1 MKALVAIKR
10 VVDLNA
16 RVSVAS
22 DGKSLEIAHLRMS
35 INPFDEVALEE
46 AVRLKEARQL
56 EEVVAVCIGSARAKD
71 VLRTAL
77 AIGADRAILVVS
89 EDYLE
94 TSMIASIIALLAQKE
109 QPDILFF
116 GKQAIDDDASQVP
129 QMVAAQL
136 NIAQGTFVSKVKI
149 NAEKN
154 KVQVIREIDGG
165 TETLDLNLPAVI
177 SADLQLNEPRFVK
190 LPNIMKA
197 KQKPLQKIKLS
208 DIKVDT
214 KSSLRIVSYALQLN
228 HRKQERLQTVF
239 ELVDK
244 IQTVLAEKL

>member
-1 MKALVAIKR
+1 M
-10 VVDLNA
+10 
-16 RVSVAS
+16 
-22 DGKSLEIAHLRMS
+22 
-35 INPFDEVALEE
+35 
-46 AVRLKEARQL
+46 
-56 EEVVAVCIGSARAKD
+56 
-71 VLRTAL
+71 
-77 AIGADRAILVVS
+77 S
-89 EDYLE
+89 EDHLE
-94 TSMIASIIALLAQKE
+94 TLTIASVITLLAQKE
-109 QPDILFF
+109 QPDILLF

-149 NAEKN
+149 NAEKS
-154 KVQVIREIDGG
+154 KVQVVREIDGG

-208 DIKVDT
+208 DIKVDI
-214 KSSLRIVSYALQLN
+214 KSSLRVTSYALQLN

-239 ELVDK
+239 ELADR